1 MYVSSVYSRCFISSL
16 IPISRYD
23 HHESVASSHSFIS
36 ALVLSHSLALFYT
49 SRSSCVLRVDY
60 VCVCL
65 CVCCVFHIIKCI
77 SLLFFF
83 YIKYRIS
90 DDLTKLYPGINV
102 LYAAREG
109 DRSRRKVLRLF
120 VQPISTCDL
129 RDRYFQLSPL
139 SAIRLVIYLDIRLC
153 DDRPTSVSRSSTACP
168 FLRNPF
174 KHVKRYNFYSPS
186 YILSIGSP
194 K

>member
-77 SLLFFF
+77 FLLFFF
-83 YIKYRIS
+83 
-90 DDLTKLYPGINV
+90 T
-102 LYAAREG
+102 
-109 DRSRRKVLRLF
+109 
-120 VQPISTCDL
+120 
-129 RDRYFQLSPL
+129 
-139 SAIRLVIYLDIRLC
+139 
-153 DDRPTSVSRSSTACP
+153 
-168 FLRNPF
+168 
-174 KHVKRYNFYSPS
+174 
-186 YILSIGSP
+186 
-194 K
+194 